1 MEENGEVKVETP
13 VRIRG
18 TGLLSKGITRGMLH
32 EAQDAT
38 PFQSMYDLLCISN

>member
-1 MEENGEVKVETP
+1 MEEGEVKVETP
-13 VRIRG
+13 VRTRG

-38 PFQSMYDLLCISN
+38 PIQSMYDLLGISS